1 MRNFHHYV
9 PFRTHTENFT
19 NFTVL
24 VIIII
29 MIIIIIII
37 IIIIM
42 IMIMILIMIIIII
55 YIEETFSQTWFSKRN
70 SEIKIKTN
78 KCKRTKN
85 MKFIKHL
92 N

>member
-1 MRNFHHYV
+1 MRTGYALRPVSFYNTV
-9 PFRTHTENFT
+9 HTDSFT
-19 NFTVL
+19 AT
-24 VIIII
+24 IIIV
-29 MIIIIIII
+29 
-37 IIIIM
+37 
-42 IMIMILIMIIIII
+42 
-55 YIEETFSQTWFSKRN
+55 IEETFSQTWFSKRT